1 MCSSLLVIMIGS
13 HNGEINCHRIIDAA
27 PSFGL
32 ETLFG
37 VGSGKKLSN
46 TQSMNWQCM
55 KTTRAQGLHYYYV
68 A

>member
-1 MCSSLLVIMIGS
+1 
-13 HNGEINCHRIIDAA
+13 
-27 PSFGL
+27 
-32 ETLFG
+32 LFG